1 MRIGT
6 KGRYALTIMF
16 YLAKNYNEGKY
27 VSLKEISENENI
39 SFKYLE
45 KIMVDLNKNNYLDVQ
60 RGHNG
65 GYRLK
70 KDPKEYTLGEII
82 RRVEGNIEVVP
93 CAGNGV
99 CEKEKKC
106 ISYPFFVGLNNEIN
120 NYIDSK
126 TLDDYI

>member
-16 YLAKNYNEGKY
+16 YLAKNYKDGKY

-45 KIMVDLNKNNYLDVQ
+45 KIMVDLNKDNYLDVL
-60 RGHNG
+60 RGNNG

-70 KDPKEYTLGEII
+70 KNPKEYTLGEII

-126 TLDDYI
+126 TLNDYI

>member
-16 YLAKNYNEGKY
+16 YLAKNYKEGKY

-45 KIMVDLNKNNYLDVQ
+45 KIMVDLNKDNYLDVL
-60 RGHNG
+60 RGNNG

-70 KDPKEYTLGEII
+70 KEPKEYTLGEII

>member
-6 KGRYALTIMF
+6 RGRYALTIMF
-16 YLAKNYNEGKY
+16 YLAKNYKEGKY
-27 VSLKEISENENI
+27 ISLKEISENENI

-45 KIMVDLNKNNYLDVQ
+45 KIMVDLNKDNYLDVL
-60 RGHNG
+60 RGNNG

-70 KDPKEYTLGEII
+70 KNPKEYTLGEII

>member
-1 MRIGT
+1 MKVST
-6 KGRYALTIMF
+6 KGRYALILMID
-16 YLAKNYNEGKY
+16 LAKNYENNTY
-27 VSLKEISENENI
+27 MSLKEISEKENI

-45 KIMVDLNKNNYLDVQ
+45 KIVASLTKNNYLDVL
-60 RGHNG
+60 RGNNG

>member
-16 YLAKNYNEGKY
+16 YLAKNYKEGKY

-45 KIMVDLNKNNYLDVQ
+45 KIMVDLNKDNYLDVL
-60 RGHNG
+60 RGNNG

-70 KDPKEYTLGEII
+70 KNPKEYTLGEII

>member
-16 YLAKNYNEGKY
+16 YLAKNYKDGKY

-45 KIMVDLNKNNYLDVQ
+45 KIMVDLNKDNYLDVL
-60 RGHNG
+60 RGNNG

-70 KDPKEYTLGEII
+70 KNPKEYTLGEII

>member
-6 KGRYALTIMF
+6 RGRYALTIMF
-16 YLAKNYNEGKY
+16 YLAKKYKEGKY

-45 KIMVDLNKNNYLDVQ
+45 KIMVDLNKDNYLDVL
-60 RGHNG
+60 RGNNG

>member
-6 KGRYALTIMF
+6 RGRYALTIMF
-16 YLAKNYNEGKY
+16 YLAKNYKEGKY

-45 KIMVDLNKNNYLDVQ
+45 KIMVDLNKDNYLDVL
-60 RGHNG
+60 RGNNG

>member
-6 KGRYALTIMF
+6 RGRYALTIMF
-16 YLAKNYNEGKY
+16 YLAKNYKEGKY
-27 VSLKEISENENI
+27 ISLKEISENENI

-45 KIMVDLNKNNYLDVQ
+45 KIMVDLNKDNYLDVL
-60 RGHNG
+60 RGNNG

-70 KDPKEYTLGEII
+70 KNPKEYTLGEII
-82 RRVEGNIEVVP
+82 RRVEGNIEIVP
-93 CAGNGV
+93 CAGDGV

>member
-1 MRIGT
+1 MRIST

-16 YLAKNYNEGKY
+16 YLAKKY
-27 VSLKEISENENI
+27 REDVYISLKEISEKENL

-45 KIMVDLNKNNYLDVQ
+45 KIMVDLNKDNYLDVL
-60 RGHNG
+60 RGNNG

-70 KDPKEYTLGEII
+70 KEPKEYTLGEII